1 MLFGVG
7 TGTCPRYFSEIMIWF
22 RMVRIRRKL
31 ILGSAFIAIFRFA
44 VVPAWALN
52 PSLPPGSNFDLSHW
66 YLQLPVDSSGGTTGV
81 SASVST
87 VQLVAGYTNALYFYT
102 GSDGAMVFWV
112 PVTGAHTSGSDY
124 PRCELREEL
133 SPGDTS
139 VNWIGYGAHILDV
152 QCKVLQVPS
161 TGKVIIG
168 QVKGYSGAALPLVK
182 IQYESG
188 TVYGYIK
195 TNANNDASDK
205 KYTYA
210 IVGLSNSITCQVK
223 VVNGLVS
230 VTVNGA
236 TNSLNVFT
244 TDPNW
249 ATNTVYFKAGDY
261 CQDNVGTTNEGAR
274 VAIYAVNAYHAPSI
288 TNQPTS
294 RTILAGTN
302 TTFSVGALAN
312 GTLRYQWQFNATNAL
327 ARATNAFLTITNA
340 QSTNAGNYSVVVT
353 DSFGSVTS
361 VVATLTVAAG
371 PPPTLG
377 ITASGTN
384 AIISWLSGTDPGFVL
399 QSTTNLASPTWS
411 SAGTPAT
418 IGNQNI
424 VTNALNWNAQFYR
437 LKK

>member
-1 MLFGVG
+1 
-7 TGTCPRYFSEIMIWF
+7 
-22 RMVRIRRKL
+22 MVRIRRKL
-31 ILGSAFIAIFRFA
+31 ILWSAFLAIFHFA

-81 SASVST
+81 SASVT
-87 VQLVAGYTNALYFYT
+87 TAQLVAGYTNALYFYT
-102 GSDGAMVFWV
+102 GSDGAMVFWS
-112 PVTGAHTSGSDY
+112 PVTGATTSGSDY
-124 PRCELREEL
+124 SRCELREEL

-139 VNWIGYGAHILDV
+139 VNWIGYGTHILDV

-210 IVGLSNSITCQVK
+210 NVGLSNSITCQIK

-230 VTVNGA
+230 VTVNSA

-274 VAIYAVNAYHAPSI
+274 VSFYSLKASHAPAI
-288 TNQPTS
+288 INQPTNQIV
-294 RTILAGTN
+294 TAGQN
-302 TTFSVGALAN
+302 ATFTVGASGNAPFS
-312 GTLRYQWQFNATNAL
+312 YQWQFNATNAL
-327 ARATNAFLTITNA
+327 ARATNVSLTITNA

-361 VVATLTVAAG
+361 AVATLTVSAG

-411 SAGTPAT
+411 SAGTPGT